1 MYLDKV
7 LDGLPRE
14 KYIDMIVHTLKGNES
29 LVTWYR
35 NILLSRAGEIDGCP
49 KGKLCNRKTT
59 NKSNSIQKYAKDC
72 YILQMFTEGD
82 ASEIDSV
89 FSRSVNS
96 TSDNLQNDTICE
108 NNPVNQV
115 DINSTLQLLIERVNG
130 LDNIIKS
137 KDGIEKKL
145 RAKIDELENVI
156 DDNKR
161 QFELLKAE
169 ITPKVVKFE
178 SEIKTMSWLASD
190 VGEFN
195 FMAHSS
201 KMKEIQSEIKQN
213 RIAITSLQK
222 TLRKGQPVLNP
233 KILVNKQPST
243 IGTSE
248 HMSTPM
254 RPVNTNKSTVS
265 NMSIDSM
272 ITTEIDRMMYQI
284 DPQQSDPIIPGAYD
298 SVDFL
303 EHCGKRPTKIVETD
317 NNAGSIT
324 PICAKEIATDSNLKC
339 DSYRDKLLGGINK
352 NADNVATNLAKAIKP
367 AFQIPVRING
377 VQNDPKPENDN
388 FTGVSRKRTSRFYIT
403 NIDPS
408 SSKEGLLS
416 YAKQRGVNITHVI
429 LFKPRKG
436 RISGRINVTMESKPL
451 LQNSE
456 FWPNN
461 IICRPCDL
469 ECTRYHVIN
478 SLSNRTFR
486 YTNCDIAVLSEH
498 KLFNHSLKFLN
509 TLDTNYH
516 SIGIADT
523 NINIETCKCGK
534 GGVAIMY
541 KKTLKFNIKPIN
553 CPVSERLLGIEIQ
566 CNENYSI
573 FVFSV
578 YLPADSNM
586 QNYKYELNIVEDY
599 VNNYAKFGPVIVAG
613 DFNTSCRVTDLERT
627 NVNKSIIFSDFILRN
642 NIVPI
647 NASSLCDPS
656 SFTFIPTRTVLDYF
670 LVSEELANDVTFC
683 ENIPEGTLSLT
694 SDHLPVFLQL
704 SIPCVANS
712 SNGGNTVWPSWRKAS
727 DSSLHAYN
735 ELTNEIAVDLLDMP
749 LSTFL
754 DLDTLASKLT
764 DKLKECANITIPSG
778 SFNPNTKPYWS
789 DQVKQAHKAERLA
802 RRTWINHGR
811 PRGKSFPSYV
821 EYKSAK
827 NEFRNRQ
834 RFAYNAYMDNTYRE
848 IDEAAECDVRLFW
861 RLISRRKC
869 RKTNQISEILHDN
882 RQCKSP
888 EDISNAFA
896 DFYAGVYTPSE
907 NAKFDSDF
915 KAYVTEFVD
924 RTLESCAK
932 YNGLLPGG
940 EINIVEIE
948 TAIRNLKLQKAPGYD
963 KLQNEHVR
971 YSGSKLQTVIL
982 RIFNAVIRLGRIPLC
997 WKHGLLIPLYKGT
1010 FPTKFQWKNI
1020 VSSAVNPIERLQK
1033 EERMRRDN
1041 DFVKFLRL
1049 SENNNYDFLWQYA
1062 KISGRLLTAKHI
1074 AKLWTTP
1081 PTSGNC
1087 KLCGHFVLDIL
1098 NHQICM
1104 CTELQSQR
1112 LSLYNRLTELTSF
1125 NFMYTTVSKSDES
1138 FSDLLLGNHEDLCDI
1153 LIPEHRLEVL
1163 NEGFSFLKYC
1173 RL

>member
-1 MYLDKV
+1 M
-7 LDGLPRE
+7 
-14 KYIDMIVHTLKGNES
+14 
-29 LVTWYR
+29 
-35 NILLSRAGEIDGCP
+35 
-49 KGKLCNRKTT
+49 
-59 NKSNSIQKYAKDC
+59 
-72 YILQMFTEGD
+72 
-82 ASEIDSV
+82 
-89 FSRSVNS
+89 
-96 TSDNLQNDTICE
+96 
-108 NNPVNQV
+108 
-115 DINSTLQLLIERVNG
+115 
-130 LDNIIKS
+130 
-137 KDGIEKKL
+137 
-145 RAKIDELENVI
+145 
-156 DDNKR
+156 
-161 QFELLKAE
+161 
-169 ITPKVVKFE
+169 
-178 SEIKTMSWLASD
+178 LA
-190 VGEFN
+190 V
-195 FMAHSS
+195 
-201 KMKEIQSEIKQN
+201 
-213 RIAITSLQK
+213 
-222 TLRKGQPVLNP
+222 
-233 KILVNKQPST
+233 
-243 IGTSE
+243 
-248 HMSTPM
+248 
-254 RPVNTNKSTVS
+254 
-265 NMSIDSM
+265 
-272 ITTEIDRMMYQI
+272 
-284 DPQQSDPIIPGAYD
+284 
-298 SVDFL
+298 
-303 EHCGKRPTKIVETD
+303 
-317 NNAGSIT
+317 
-324 PICAKEIATDSNLKC
+324 
-339 DSYRDKLLGGINK
+339 
-352 NADNVATNLAKAIKP
+352 
-367 AFQIPVRING
+367 
-377 VQNDPKPENDN
+377 
-388 FTGVSRKRTSRFYIT
+388 
-403 NIDPS
+403 
-408 SSKEGLLS
+408 
-416 YAKQRGVNITHVI
+416 
-429 LFKPRKG
+429 
-436 RISGRINVTMESKPL
+436 
-451 LQNSE
+451 
-456 FWPNN
+456 
-461 IICRPCDL
+461 
-469 ECTRYHVIN
+469 
-478 SLSNRTFR
+478 
-486 YTNCDIAVLSEH
+486 
-498 KLFNHSLKFLN
+498 
-509 TLDTNYH
+509 
-516 SIGIADT
+516 
-523 NINIETCKCGK
+523 
-534 GGVAIMY
+534 
-541 KKTLKFNIKPIN
+541 
-553 CPVSERLLGIEIQ
+553 
-566 CNENYSI
+566 
-573 FVFSV
+573 
-578 YLPADSNM
+578 
-586 QNYKYELNIVEDY
+586 
-599 VNNYAKFGPVIVAG
+599 
-613 DFNTSCRVTDLERT
+613 
-627 NVNKSIIFSDFILRN
+627 
-642 NIVPI
+642 
-647 NASSLCDPS
+647 LCDPS

-802 RRTWINHGR
+802 RRTWINNGR

-896 DFYAGVYTPSE
+896 DFYAGVYTPTE

-982 RIFNAVIRLGRIPLC
+982 RIFNAVIRFGRIPLC

-1153 LIPEHRLEVL
+1153 LIPKHRLEVL